1 MGTTDEYFAGH
12 PFAADVFERVRRVVA
27 GFGEAEVR
35 VSRSQVALRRRRGFA
50 YVWLPGKYLAK
61 PAAEVVV
68 SFALGRRDPSPRF
81 KEVVQPAA
89 GQWMHHLEVR
99 DPAEVDDEVRRWL
112 REAYDRAG

>member
-1 MGTTDEYFAGH
+1 VTSLDEYFAGY
-12 PFAADVFERVRRVVA
+12 PVAAAVFERVRRVVE

-35 VSRSQVALRRRRGFA
+35 VSRSQVAFRRRRGFA
-50 YVWLPGKYLAK
+50 YVWVPGKYLAK

-68 SFALGRRDPSPRF
+68 SFALDRRDPSGRF
-81 KEVVQPAA
+81 KQVVQPAP

-99 DPAEVDDEVRRWL
+99 RPSEVDEEVQAWL